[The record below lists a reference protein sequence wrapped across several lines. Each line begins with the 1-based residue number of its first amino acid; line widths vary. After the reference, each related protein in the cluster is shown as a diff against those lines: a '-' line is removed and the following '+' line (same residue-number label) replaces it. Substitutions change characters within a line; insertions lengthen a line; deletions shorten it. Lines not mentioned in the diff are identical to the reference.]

1 MEHNPNYNQPSPLVH
16 HKNKGTRPIINH
28 QIVPYTKKKG
38 HRLMVVLKSIV
49 FQKKI
54 NKIQSFFQ
62 NPSLVVH
69 HLPCYIVHHLAHFVV
84 YHLLTHIVHL
94 PTKLVIKMQ
103 CKLCS

>member
-1 MEHNPNYNQPSPLVH
+1 MEHNPNNNQPSPLVH
-16 HKNKGTRPIINH
+16 HKNKGTRPHNKPPNSTI
-28 QIVPYTKKKG
+28 YKKKG
-38 HRLMVVLKSIV
+38 HGLMVVLKSIV